1 MNQIEQRVK
10 AVQARVKH
18 LTLAILAKAFS
29 GELTVDWRV
38 QNSEFII
45 GDNSAAALLV
55 IIKAEREQTQ
65 AVKKSRK

>member
-10 AVQARVKH
+10 AVQAWVKH
-18 LTLAILAKAFS
+18 LTLAILANAFS
-29 GELTVDWRV
+29 DELTANWCV

-55 IIKAEREQTQ
+55 IIKA
-65 AVKKSRK
+65 

>member
-18 LTLAILAKAFS
+18 LRLAKAFS
-29 GELTVDWRV
+29 GELTADWCV
-38 QNSEFII
+38 QNYEFII

-65 AVKKSRK
+65 VVKKSRK